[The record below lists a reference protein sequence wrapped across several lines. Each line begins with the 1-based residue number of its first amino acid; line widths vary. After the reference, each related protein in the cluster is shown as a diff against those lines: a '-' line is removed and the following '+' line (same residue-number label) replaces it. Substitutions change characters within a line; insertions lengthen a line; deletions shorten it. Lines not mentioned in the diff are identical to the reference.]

1 MNQSE
6 MIGSRLKEERLQQ
19 KLTLKQLS
27 EKVGLS
33 IGYLSQVERGYGTLS
48 LSALKKLL
56 QLSRQFIQYTASF
69 SLPNTKM
76 RGLIFELQPSFD
88 PEEPLYSHP
97 EEEILYVLEGSCL
110 LTLEGKEYLLNPGDC
125 VHIPANAPHSWK
137 NPTAH
142 TAKLFGAYCV

>member
-1 MNQSE
+1 
-6 MIGSRLKEERLQQ
+6 
-19 KLTLKQLS
+19 
-27 EKVGLS
+27 
-33 IGYLSQVERGYGTLS
+33 
-48 LSALKKLL
+48 
-56 QLSRQFIQYTASF
+56 
-69 SLPNTKM
+69 M

-110 LTLEGKEYLLNPGDC
+110 LTLEGKEYLLSPGDC

>member
-1 MNQSE
+1 MTNCSSAP
-6 MIGSRLKEERLQQ
+6 GSGRNC
-19 KLTLKQLS
+19 S
-27 EKVGLS
+27 FPA
-33 IGYLSQVERGYGTLS
+33 S
-48 LSALKKLL
+48 LSSTLP
-56 QLSRQFIQYTASF
+56 SF